1 MKIKAKSTRQW
12 VDKFTRWYNDEHW
25 HRGIGYVTPS
35 ERHRGEDRELLKCRD
50 ELYRQAQKT
59 HPERWSGKTRNWQP
73 VGAVTLN
80 PEREKQA
87 A

>member
-1 MKIKAKSTRQW
+1 MSL
-12 VDKFTRWYNDEHW
+12 H
-25 HRGIGYVTPS
+25 
-35 ERHRGEDRELLKCRD
+35 HRGEDKAILMKRD
-50 ELYRQAQKT
+50 AVYRTAQLS
-59 HPERWSGKTRNWQP
+59 HPERGSGKTRNWQP